1 MGKLKP
7 LLDKQIIRIDD
18 HNRGNGRPIL
28 WNDPNSDIHIHKQNI
43 NKGDGGYEIRIPI
56 NSNRKASFDFFRR
69 QNVPAPFPKKIKK
82 EISKVLDNF
91 ELRNLFL
98 EDVYKTIEAFSWDHN
113 QQNERTIINKIAAA
127 FDIPIGQW
135 QEIESERKKV
145 CVSLSELNTQTFQ
158 VVLNYSSKSVI
169 IGEFMPCSQR
179 GLPKESYTQWTD
191 SILNKFSDLPICNI
205 DTLKR
210 WLEDLSIHIP
220 NIGKRT
226 ILNTAKQLYSI
237 YAENI

>member
-98 EDVYKTIEAFSWDHN
+98 EDVYKTIEAFNWDRN
-113 QQNERTIINKIAAA
+113 QQNERALINKIASA
-127 FDIPIGQW
+127 FEIPVERWEEIGPGNK
-135 QEIESERKKV
+135 IT
-145 CVSLSELNTQTFQ
+145 CVSFSKLNTRTFH

-179 GLPKESYTQWTD
+179 GIPKESYIQWSD
-191 SILNKFSDLPICNI
+191 IILNDFSDLPISDI
-205 DTLKR
+205 DTLKY
-210 WLEDLSIHIP
+210 WLKDLSFNIPHI
-220 NIGKRT
+220 GERT
-226 ILNTAKQLYSI
+226 VLNTAKHLYSL
-237 YAENI
+237 YAANI

>member
-28 WNDPNSDIHIHKQNI
+28 WKDPNSDIHIHKQNI

-82 EISKVLDNF
+82 EISKVLDNY

-98 EDVYKTIEAFSWDHN
+98 EDVYKTIEAFNWDRN
-113 QQNERTIINKIAAA
+113 QQSESALINKIAAA
-127 FDIPIGQW
+127 FEIPVGQW
-135 QEIESERKKV
+135 QGIESEGN
-145 CVSLSELNTQTFQ
+145 CVYHSKLNTQTFQ
-158 VVLNYSSKSVI
+158 IVLNYSSRSVI

-179 GLPKESYTQWTD
+179 GIPKESYIQWTD
-191 SILNKFSDLPICNI
+191 IILNNFSDLPICDI
-205 DTLKR
+205 DTLKH
-210 WLEDLSIHIP
+210 WLKDLSSNIPHI
-220 NIGKRT
+220 GERT
-226 ILNTAKQLYSI
+226 VLNTAKHLYST
-237 YAENI
+237 YAANI